1 METVGTYK
9 VAFGDWLKIERKKR
23 NITQKEMCE
32 QLNIAQSTLS
42 NWENNKVAP
51 PANMLDQLLYSLDL
65 KRREMPDSIFFK
77 KRNESKGDWIMER
90 MSLYELPTHDSVK
103 TFEGKTYKLNGFVGI
118 ETSSG
123 EVEPVTDLY
132 YRTKTVVSENKV
144 IAKRKN
150 EYQELKK
157 MKNAKKVSK

>member
-1 METVGTYK
+1 MESPEAYRVT
-9 VAFGDWLKIERKKR
+9 FGDWLKIERKKR
-23 NITQKEMCE
+23 RVTQKDLCE
-32 QLNIAQSTLS
+32 KLNIAQSTLS

-51 PANMLDQLLYSLDL
+51 PSDILDQLLYSLDL

-77 KRNESKGDWIMER
+77 KRNESKGDLTMER

-103 TFEGKTYKLNGFVGI
+103 TFEGKTYKLNGFVGV

-123 EVEPVTDLY
+123 EVKAVTDLY
-132 YRTKTVVSENKV
+132 YRTKTVVTENKV

-157 MKNAKKVSK
+157 MKNAKKISK

>member
-1 METVGTYK
+1 METGETYK
-9 VAFGDWLKIERKKR
+9 VAFGDWLKIERRKR

-32 QLNIAQSTLS
+32 KLSIAQSTLS

-51 PANMLDQLLYSLDL
+51 PANVLDQLLDLLDL

-77 KRNESKGDWIMER
+77 KRNESKGDYIMEK

-103 TFEGKTYKLNGFVGI
+103 TFEGKTYKLNGFVGV

-123 EVEPVTDLY
+123 EVEPVTELY
-132 YRTKTVVSENKV
+132 YRTRTVVSENKV

-150 EYQELKK
+150 EEDELKK
-157 MKNAKKVSK
+157 IKNAKKINK